1 MHQPLSGLRVLTL
14 EQNGAG
20 PYGTQLLA
28 ALGADVIKIENP
40 STGGDSGRCAGPYFL
55 GEYDSEFFQTFN
67 RGKRSMAL
75 DLKDRGDRR
84 IFERL
89 LMTADACANNLRGDL
104 PAELKVDYAH
114 LGRIKPDIVCAHL
127 SAYGREGERAHWPG
141 YDYLMQAE
149 AGLMAMTGEPDA
161 PPTRFGMP
169 MIDYMGGTMMALGLV
184 SAVLGARRTGKG
196 CDVDV
201 SLYDVALHQLSY
213 PATWFL
219 NEGKCAERLE
229 RSAHP
234 SVAPSQLFRTA
245 DGWIFVMCQEPKF
258 WGAFCRAL
266 GRQDWIDNP
275 AFADMAARRMN
286 REALQKEL
294 DAFLS
299 TGTTAAWMTRLG
311 GVVPAAPVN
320 SMSCALGSPHARVR
334 IETLSHPDKPEG
346 LKMVRTPLRINGA
359 SETARRAPKLGEDT
373 RDILD
378 EMLSDKPEDR
388 AAE

>member
-1 MHQPLSGLRVLTL
+1 MHQPLSGLRILAI

-28 ALGADVIKIENP
+28 SLGADVIKIENP
-40 STGGDSGRCAGPYFL
+40 AAGGDSSRSAGPYFL
-55 GEYDSEFFQTFN
+55 GEYDSEFYQTFN

-89 LMTADACANNLRGDL
+89 LSTADACANNLRGDL
-104 PAELKVDYAH
+104 PAALKVDFAH
-114 LGRIKPDIVCAHL
+114 LGQIKPDIVCAHL

-141 YDYLMQAE
+141 YDHLMQAE

-161 PPTRFGMP
+161 PPTRFGMS
-169 MIDYMGGTMMALGLV
+169 MVDYMGGTMMALGLV
-184 SAVLGARRTGKG
+184 SAVLGARRSGRG

-213 PATWFL
+213 PATWYL
-219 NEGKCAERLE
+219 NEGKCAERHE

-234 SVAPSQLFRTA
+234 SVAPSQMFRTA
-245 DGWIFVMCQEPKF
+245 DGWLFVMCQAPKF

-266 GRQDWIDNP
+266 GREDLLANP
-275 AFADMAARRMN
+275 AYADMAARKAN
-286 REALQKEL
+286 REALQEEL

-299 TGTTAAWMTRLG
+299 QRTTAERMKRLG
-311 GVVPAAPVN
+311 GVTPVAPVN
-320 SMSCALGSPHARVR
+320 SMSGALGAPQARAM
-334 IETLSHPDKPEG
+334 IETVSHPDKPGG
-346 LKMVRTPLRINGA
+346 LKMVRDPVRINGA
-359 SETARRAPKLGEDT
+359 YAPSCRAPKLGEDT

-378 EMLSDKPEDR
+378 DMLCDTPEDR

>member
-1 MHQPLSGLRVLTL
+1 MHQPLSGLRVLTI
-14 EQNGAG
+14 EQDGAG

-28 ALGADVIKIENP
+28 SLGADVIKIENP

-89 LMTADACANNLRGDL
+89 LATADACANNLRGDL
-104 PAELKVDYAH
+104 PAELQVDYAH
-114 LGRIKPDIVCAHL
+114 LREIKPDIVCAHL
-127 SAYGREGERAHWPG
+127 SAYGRDSERAHWPG

-161 PPTRFGMP
+161 PPTRFGMS
-169 MIDYMGGTMMALGLV
+169 MIDYMGGAMMALGLV
-184 SAVLGARRTGKG
+184 SAVLGAKRTGRG

-201 SLYDVALHQLSY
+201 SLYDVALNQLSY
-213 PATWFL
+213 PATWYL
-219 NEGKCAERLE
+219 NEGKCAERQE

-245 DGWIFVMCQEPKF
+245 DGWIFVMCQAPKF
-258 WGAFCRAL
+258 WGAFCKAI
-266 GRQDWIDNP
+266 GREDLLANP
-275 AFADMAARRMN
+275 AYADMAARRMN
-286 REALQKEL
+286 REKLQNEL

-299 TGTTAAWMTRLG
+299 TRTTAAWMARLG
-311 GVVPAAPVN
+311 GVAPAAPVN
-320 SMSCALGSPHARVR
+320 SMFCALGAPEARSR
-334 IETLSHPDKPEG
+334 IETVSHPDKPEG
-346 LKMVRTPLRINGA
+346 LKLVRDPVRINGQNA
-359 SETARRAPKLGEDT
+359 PSCRAPKLGEDT

-378 EMLSDKPEDR
+378 EMLSDKPGDR

>member
-1 MHQPLSGLRVLTL
+1 MHQPLSGLRILTI

-28 ALGADVIKIENP
+28 SLGADVIKIENP

-89 LMTADACANNLRGDL
+89 LVTADACANNLRGDL
-104 PAELKVDYAH
+104 PAQLQLDYAS
-114 LGRIKPDIVCAHL
+114 LGHIKSDIVCAHL
-127 SAYGREGERAHWPG
+127 SAYGRQGERAHWPG

-161 PPTRFGMP
+161 PPTRFGMS

-184 SAVLGARRTGKG
+184 SAVLGAKRSGQG

-213 PATWFL
+213 PATWYL
-219 NEGKCAERLE
+219 NEGKCAERQE

-234 SVAPSQLFRTA
+234 SVAPSQLFRTS
-245 DGWIFVMCQEPKF
+245 DGWIFVMCQAPKF
-258 WGAFCRAL
+258 WGAFCRAIKREDL
-266 GRQDWIDNP
+266 LENP
-275 AFADMAARRMN
+275 AFADMAARRLN
-286 REALQKEL
+286 REALQAEL

-299 TGTTAAWMTRLG
+299 TRSTAEWMTCLG
-311 GVVPAAPVN
+311 GVAPVAPVN
-320 SMSCALGSPHARVR
+320 SMSCALATPEARSR
-334 IETLSHPDKPEG
+334 IETVSHPDKPEG
-346 LKMVRTPLRINGA
+346 LKLVRDPVRINGQDA
-359 SETARRAPKLGEDT
+359 PSCRAPKLGEDT
-373 RDILD
+373 REILD
-378 EMLSDKPEDR
+378 EMLGDTSEDR

>member
-1 MHQPLSGLRVLTL
+1 MHQPLSGLRVLTI
-14 EQNGAG
+14 EQDGAG

-28 ALGADVIKIENP
+28 SLGADVIKIENP

-89 LMTADACANNLRGDL
+89 LSTADACANNLRGDL

-161 PPTRFGMP
+161 PPTRFGMS

-184 SAVLGARRTGKG
+184 SAVLGAKRSGRG

-213 PATWFL
+213 PATWYL
-219 NEGKCAERLE
+219 NEGKCAERQE

-245 DGWIFVMCQEPKF
+245 DGWIFVMCQAPKF
-258 WGAFCRAL
+258 WGAFCQAIEREDL
-266 GRQDWIDNP
+266 LSNP
-275 AFADMAARRMN
+275 AYADMAARRMN
-286 REALQKEL
+286 RDKLQAEL

-299 TGTTAAWMTRLG
+299 TRTTAEWMTRLG
-311 GVVPAAPVN
+311 GVAPAAPVH
-320 SMSCALGSPHARVR
+320 SMSAALGASQARSR
-334 IETLSHPDKPEG
+334 IETVSHPDKQGG
-346 LKMVRTPLRINGA
+346 LKMVRDPVRINGQNA
-359 SETARRAPKLGEDT
+359 PTCRAPKLGEDT
-373 RDILD
+373 REILD
-378 EMLSDKPEDR
+378 EMLNDKPEDR

>member
-1 MHQPLSGLRVLTL
+1 MHQPLSGLRVLTI
-14 EQNGAG
+14 EQDGAG

-28 ALGADVIKIENP
+28 SLGADVIKIENP
-40 STGGDSGRCAGPYFL
+40 STGGASGRCAGPYFL

-89 LMTADACANNLRGDL
+89 LATADACANNLRGDL
-104 PAELKVDYAH
+104 PAELQVDYAH
-114 LGRIKPDIVCAHL
+114 LREIKPDIVCAHL
-127 SAYGREGERAHWPG
+127 SAYGRDSERAHWPG

-161 PPTRFGMP
+161 PPTRFGMS
-169 MIDYMGGTMMALGLV
+169 MIDYMGGAMMALGLV
-184 SAVLGARRTGKG
+184 SAVLGAKRTGRG

-201 SLYDVALHQLSY
+201 SLYDVALNQLSY
-213 PATWFL
+213 PATWYL
-219 NEGKCAERLE
+219 NEGKCAERQE

-245 DGWIFVMCQEPKF
+245 DGWIFVMCQAPKF
-258 WGAFCRAL
+258 WGAFCKAI
-266 GRQDWIDNP
+266 GREDLLANP
-275 AFADMAARRMN
+275 AYADMAARRMN
-286 REALQKEL
+286 REKLQNEL

-299 TGTTAAWMTRLG
+299 TRTTAAWMARLG
-311 GVVPAAPVN
+311 GVAPAAPVN
-320 SMSCALGSPHARVR
+320 SMSCALGAPEARSR
-334 IETLSHPDKPEG
+334 IETVSHPDKPEG
-346 LKMVRTPLRINGA
+346 LKLVRDPVRINGQNA
-359 SETARRAPKLGEDT
+359 PSCRAPKLGEDT

-378 EMLSDKPEDR
+378 EMLSDKPGDR

>member
-1 MHQPLSGLRVLTL
+1 MHQPLSGLRVLTI
-14 EQNGAG
+14 EQDGAG

-28 ALGADVIKIENP
+28 SLGADVIKIENP

-55 GEYDSEFFQTFN
+55 GEYDSEFFQPFN

-89 LMTADACANNLRGDL
+89 LATADACANNLRGDL
-104 PAELKVDYAH
+104 PAELQVDYAH
-114 LGRIKPDIVCAHL
+114 LREIKPYIVCAHL
-127 SAYGREGERAHWPG
+127 SASGRDSERAHWPG

-161 PPTRFGMP
+161 PPTRFGMS
-169 MIDYMGGTMMALGLV
+169 MIDYMGGAMMALGLV
-184 SAVLGARRTGKG
+184 SAVLGAKRTGRG

-201 SLYDVALHQLSY
+201 SLYDVALNQLSY
-213 PATWFL
+213 PATWYL
-219 NEGKCAERLE
+219 NEGKCAERQE

-245 DGWIFVMCQEPKF
+245 DGWIFVMCQAPKF
-258 WGAFCRAL
+258 WGAFCKAI
-266 GRQDWIDNP
+266 GREDLLANP
-275 AFADMAARRMN
+275 AYADMAARRMN
-286 REALQKEL
+286 REKLQNEL

-299 TGTTAAWMTRLG
+299 TRTTAAWMARLG
-311 GVVPAAPVN
+311 GVAPAAPVN
-320 SMSCALGSPHARVR
+320 SMSCALGAPEARSR
-334 IETLSHPDKPEG
+334 IETVSHPDKPEG
-346 LKMVRTPLRINGA
+346 LKLVRDPVRINGQNA
-359 SETARRAPKLGEDT
+359 PSCRAPKLGEDT

-378 EMLSDKPEDR
+378 EMLSDKPGDR

>member
-1 MHQPLSGLRVLTL
+1 MHQPLSGLRVLTI
-14 EQNGAG
+14 EQDGAG

-28 ALGADVIKIENP
+28 SLGADVIKIENP

-89 LMTADACANNLRGDL
+89 LATADACANNLRGDL
-104 PAELKVDYAH
+104 PAELQVDYAH
-114 LGRIKPDIVCAHL
+114 LRKIKPDIVCAHL
-127 SAYGREGERAHWPG
+127 SAYGRDSERAHWPG

-161 PPTRFGMP
+161 PPTRFGMS
-169 MIDYMGGTMMALGLV
+169 MIDYMGGAMMALGLV
-184 SAVLGARRTGKG
+184 SAVLGAKRTGRG

-201 SLYDVALHQLSY
+201 SLYDVALNQLSY
-213 PATWFL
+213 PATWYL
-219 NEGKCAERLE
+219 NEGKCAERQE

-245 DGWIFVMCQEPKF
+245 DGWIFVMCQAPKF
-258 WGAFCRAL
+258 WGAFCKAI
-266 GRQDWIDNP
+266 GREDLLANP
-275 AFADMAARRMN
+275 AYADMAARRMN
-286 REALQKEL
+286 REKLQNEL

-299 TGTTAAWMTRLG
+299 TRTTAAWMARLG
-311 GVVPAAPVN
+311 GVAPAAPVN
-320 SMSCALGSPHARVR
+320 SMSCALGAPEARSR
-334 IETLSHPDKPEG
+334 IETVSHPDKPEG
-346 LKMVRTPLRINGA
+346 LKLVRDPVRINGQNA
-359 SETARRAPKLGEDT
+359 PSCRAPKLGEDT

-378 EMLSDKPEDR
+378 EMLSDKPGDR

>member
-1 MHQPLSGLRVLTL
+1 MHQPLSGLRVLTI

-28 ALGADVIKIENP
+28 SLGADVIKIENP

-89 LMTADACANNLRGDL
+89 LATADACANNLRGDL

-114 LGRIKPDIVCAHL
+114 LGQIKPDIVCAHL

-161 PPTRFGMP
+161 PPTRFGMS

-184 SAVLGARRTGKG
+184 SAVLGAKRTGRG

-201 SLYDVALHQLSY
+201 SLFDVALHQLSY
-213 PATWFL
+213 PATWYL
-219 NEGKCAERLE
+219 NEGKCAERQE

-245 DGWIFVMCQEPKF
+245 DGWIFVMCQAPKF
-258 WGAFCRAL
+258 WGAFCQAI
-266 GRQDWIDNP
+266 GREDLLANP
-275 AFADMAARRMN
+275 AYADMAARRMN
-286 REALQKEL
+286 REKLQKEL

-299 TGTTAAWMTRLG
+299 KRPTAEWMMRLG
-311 GVVPAAPVN
+311 GVAPAAPVN
-320 SMSCALGSPHARVR
+320 SMSCALASPQARSR
-334 IETLSHPDKPEG
+334 IETVSHPDKPEG
-346 LKMVRTPLRINGA
+346 LKMVRDPVRINGQNA
-359 SETARRAPKLGEDT
+359 PTCRAPKLGEDT
-373 RDILD
+373 REILD
-378 EMLSDKPEDR
+378 DMLSEAPEDR

>member
-1 MHQPLSGLRVLTL
+1 MHQPLSGLRVLTI
-14 EQNGAG
+14 EQDGAG

-28 ALGADVIKIENP
+28 SLGADVIKIENP

-89 LMTADACANNLRGDL
+89 LATADACANNLRGDL

-114 LGRIKPDIVCAHL
+114 LREIKPDIVCAHL
-127 SAYGREGERAHWPG
+127 SAYGRDSERAHWPG

-161 PPTRFGMP
+161 PPTRFGMS
-169 MIDYMGGTMMALGLV
+169 MIDYMGGAMMALGLV
-184 SAVLGARRTGKG
+184 SAVLGAKRTGRG

-201 SLYDVALHQLSY
+201 SLYDVALNQLSY
-213 PATWFL
+213 PATWYL
-219 NEGKCAERLE
+219 NEGKCAERQE

-245 DGWIFVMCQEPKF
+245 DGWIFVMCQAPKF
-258 WGAFCRAL
+258 WGAFCKAI
-266 GRQDWIDNP
+266 GREDLLANP
-275 AFADMAARRMN
+275 AYADMAARRMN
-286 REALQKEL
+286 REKLQNEL

-299 TGTTAAWMTRLG
+299 TRTTAAWMARLG
-311 GVVPAAPVN
+311 GVAPAAPVN
-320 SMSCALGSPHARVR
+320 SMSCALGAPEARSR
-334 IETLSHPDKPEG
+334 IETVSHPDKPEG
-346 LKMVRTPLRINGA
+346 LKLVRDPVRINGQNA
-359 SETARRAPKLGEDT
+359 PSCRAPKLGEDT

-378 EMLSDKPEDR
+378 EMLSDKPGDR

>member
-1 MHQPLSGLRVLTL
+1 MHQPLSGLRVLTI

-28 ALGADVIKIENP
+28 SLGADVIKIENP

-89 LMTADACANNLRGDL
+89 LVTADACANNLRGDL
-104 PAELKVDYAH
+104 PAQLKLDYAS
-114 LGRIKPDIVCAHL
+114 LRSLKPDIVCAHL
-127 SAYGREGERAHWPG
+127 SAYGRQGERAHWPG

-161 PPTRFGMP
+161 PPTRFGMS

-184 SAVLGARRTGKG
+184 SAVLGAKRSGQG

-219 NEGKCAERLE
+219 NEGKCAERQE

-234 SVAPSQLFRTA
+234 SVAPSQLFRTS
-245 DGWIFVMCQEPKF
+245 DGWIFVMCQAPKF
-258 WGAFCRAL
+258 WGAFCRAIEREDL
-266 GRQDWIDNP
+266 LENP
-275 AFADMAARRMN
+275 AFADMAARRLN
-286 REALQKEL
+286 RETLQAEL

-299 TGTTAAWMTRLG
+299 TRSTAEWMTRLG
-311 GVVPAAPVN
+311 GIAPVAPVN
-320 SMSCALGSPHARVR
+320 SMSCALTTPEARSR
-334 IETLSHPDKPEG
+334 IETVSHPDKPEG
-346 LKMVRTPLRINGA
+346 LKLVRDPVRINGQDA
-359 SETARRAPKLGEDT
+359 PSCRAPKLGEDT
-373 RDILD
+373 REILD
-378 EMLSDKPEDR
+378 EMLGDASEDR

>member
-1 MHQPLSGLRVLTL
+1 MHQPLSGLRVLTI
-14 EQNGAG
+14 EQDGAG

-28 ALGADVIKIENP
+28 SLGADVIKIENP

-89 LMTADACANNLRGDL
+89 LVTADACANNLRGDL
-104 PAELKVDYAH
+104 PAQLKLDYAS
-114 LGRIKPDIVCAHL
+114 LRSLKPDIVCAHL
-127 SAYGREGERAHWPG
+127 SAYGRQGERAHWPG

-161 PPTRFGMP
+161 PPTRFGMS
-169 MIDYMGGTMMALGLV
+169 MIDYMGGAMMALGLV
-184 SAVLGARRTGKG
+184 SAVLGAKRTGRG

-201 SLYDVALHQLSY
+201 SLYDVALNQLSY
-213 PATWFL
+213 PATWYL
-219 NEGKCAERLE
+219 NEGKCAERQE

-245 DGWIFVMCQEPKF
+245 DGWIFVMCQAPKF
-258 WGAFCRAL
+258 WGAFCKAI
-266 GRQDWIDNP
+266 GREDLLANP
-275 AFADMAARRMN
+275 AYADMAARRMN
-286 REALQKEL
+286 REKLQNEL

-299 TGTTAAWMTRLG
+299 TRTTAAWMARLG
-311 GVVPAAPVN
+311 GVAPAAPVN
-320 SMSCALGSPHARVR
+320 SMSCALGAPEARSR
-334 IETLSHPDKPEG
+334 IETVSHPDKPEG
-346 LKMVRTPLRINGA
+346 LKLVRDPVRINGQNA
-359 SETARRAPKLGEDT
+359 PSCRAPKLGEDT

-378 EMLSDKPEDR
+378 EMLSDKPGDR

>member
-1 MHQPLSGLRVLTL
+1 MHQPLSGLRVLTI
-14 EQNGAG
+14 EQDGAG

-28 ALGADVIKIENP
+28 SLGADVIKIENP

-89 LMTADACANNLRGDL
+89 LATADACANNLRGDL
-104 PAELKVDYAH
+104 PAELQVDYAH
-114 LGRIKPDIVCAHL
+114 LREIKPDIVCAHL
-127 SAYGREGERAHWPG
+127 SAYGRDSERAHWPG

-161 PPTRFGMP
+161 PPTRFGMS
-169 MIDYMGGTMMALGLV
+169 MIDYMGGAMMALGLV
-184 SAVLGARRTGKG
+184 SAVLGAKRTGRG

-201 SLYDVALHQLSY
+201 SLYDVALNQLSY
-213 PATWFL
+213 PATWYL
-219 NEGKCAERLE
+219 NEGKCAERQE

-245 DGWIFVMCQEPKF
+245 DGWIFVMCQAPKF
-258 WGAFCRAL
+258 WGAFCKAI
-266 GRQDWIDNP
+266 GREDLLANP
-275 AFADMAARRMN
+275 AYADMAARRMN
-286 REALQKEL
+286 REKLQNEL

-299 TGTTAAWMTRLG
+299 TRTTAAWMARLG
-311 GVVPAAPVN
+311 GVAPAAPVN
-320 SMSCALGSPHARVR
+320 SMSCALGAPEARSR
-334 IETLSHPDKPEG
+334 IETVSHPDKPEG
-346 LKMVRTPLRINGA
+346 LKLVRDPVRINGQNA
-359 SETARRAPKLGEDT
+359 PSCRAPKLGEDT

-378 EMLSDKPEDR
+378 EMLSDKPGDR